1 MSFWIITILMVV
13 AGLLLL
19 LPTLRG
25 KKVNLPGGNREQ
37 NISIAQERMQEL
49 KNELEAGTLTQETY
63 QETLEELEKGLLIDV
78 TGADQKASDTPA
90 PAGKMVLAAL
100 VVLVPLLSY
109 GLYDLYGSPQYLDV
123 AGPGNHS
130 AMSTDASNPSAAK
143 KLPSMEEMIAG
154 LQKKTAEDP
163 DDPNSWYLLGRLY
176 AATDQFPES
185 VKAYEKLVVVS
196 DRQAT
201 ALVVLA
207 DSLAMTQGGKLAGRP
222 KSLVMEALEKEPAHT
237 TALWMAGQSAADE
250 KQYLAAI
257 DYWQRAAQGLKDD
270 KEMLAELRS
279 MIDEAAVFARA
290 DGMQVAESSLPE
302 PSQENPVSPA
312 NSISIEV
319 TIDPSLLGQIGERDV
334 LFIFARAVSGPPM
347 PLAAIKRQARE
358 LPVSIVL
365 DDSSLL
371 RPGTSLSQFEQ
382 LKLGARVSRS
392 GQPVAQS
399 GDLQS
404 AVQVVKTA
412 SNESILLHI
421 DQQVP

>member
-1 MSFWIITILMVV
+1 MI
-13 AGLLLL
+13 
-19 LPTLRG
+19 
-25 KKVNLPGGNREQ
+25 
-37 NISIAQERMQEL
+37 
-49 KNELEAGTLTQETY
+49 
-63 QETLEELEKGLLIDV
+63 
-78 TGADQKASDTPA
+78 
-90 PAGKMVLAAL
+90 AL
-100 VVLVPLLSY
+100 VVLVPLLSF
-109 GLYDLYGSPQYLDV
+109 GLYDLLGSPQYLDV

-130 AMSTDASNPSAAK
+130 SMSSNTSVPSTAK
-143 KLPSMEEMIAG
+143 ELPSMEEMIVG
-154 LQKKTAEDP
+154 LKKKTAENP
-163 DDPNSWYLLGRLY
+163 DDPNAWYLLGRLY
-176 AATDQFPES
+176 AATEQFPLS
-185 VKAYEKLVVVS
+185 VEAYEKLVVVS

-222 KSLVMEALEKEPAHT
+222 ISLVKEALEKEPAHT
-237 TALWMAGQSAADE
+237 TALWMAGQAAADQ
-250 KQYLAAI
+250 KQYLEAI
-257 DYWQRAAQGLKDD
+257 DYWQRAAQGLQDD
-270 KEMLAELRS
+270 KEMLAELRT
-279 MIDEAAVFARA
+279 MIDEAVVLAKGAGMEVA
-290 DGMQVAESSLPE
+290 DVSLPSLPE
-302 PSQENPVSPA
+302 PLPG

-319 TIDPSLLGQIGERDV
+319 TIDPSLLQQIGENDV

-404 AVQVVKTA
+404 TVQVVDLGSKEA
-412 SNESILLHI
+412 VLLHI
-421 DQQVP
+421 DQRVP

>member
-13 AGLLLL
+13 AGLVLL
-19 LPTLRG
+19 LPALRG
-25 KKVNLPGGNREQ
+25 KKSSDPDGNREQ
-37 NISIAQERMQEL
+37 NISIARERMSEL
-49 KNELEAGTLTQETY
+49 KNELEAGTLSKETY
-63 QETLEELEKGLLIDV
+63 EETLEELEKGLLIDV
-78 TGADQKASDTPA
+78 ADVDGTAASISAA
-90 PAGKMVLAAL
+90 PAGKMIMIAL
-100 VVLVPLLSY
+100 VVLVPLLSF
-109 GLYDLYGSPQYLDV
+109 GLYDLLGSPQYLDV

-130 AMSTDASNPSAAK
+130 SMSSNTSVPSTAK
-143 KLPSMEEMIAG
+143 ELPSMEEMIVG
-154 LQKKTAEDP
+154 LKKKTAENP
-163 DDPNSWYLLGRLY
+163 DDPNAWYLLGRLY
-176 AATDQFPES
+176 AATEQFPLS
-185 VKAYEKLVVVS
+185 VEAYEKLVVVS

-222 KSLVMEALEKEPAHT
+222 ISLVKEALEKEPAHT
-237 TALWMAGQSAADE
+237 TALWMAGQAAADQ
-250 KQYLAAI
+250 KQYLEAI
-257 DYWQRAAQGLKDD
+257 DYWQRAAQGLQDD
-270 KEMLAELRS
+270 KEMLAELRT
-279 MIDEAAVFARA
+279 MIDEAVVLAKGAGMEVA
-290 DGMQVAESSLPE
+290 DVSLPSLPE
-302 PSQENPVSPA
+302 PLPG

-319 TIDPSLLGQIGERDV
+319 TIDPSLLQQIGENDV

-404 AVQVVKTA
+404 TVQVVDLGSKEA
-412 SNESILLHI
+412 VLLHI
-421 DQQVP
+421 DQRVP

>member
-13 AGLLLL
+13 AGLALL
-19 LPTLRG
+19 LPALRG
-25 KKVNLPGGNREQ
+25 KKSSDPDGNREQ
-37 NISIAQERMQEL
+37 NISIARERMSEL
-49 KNELEAGTLTQETY
+49 KNELEAGTLSKETY
-63 QETLEELEKGLLIDV
+63 EETLEELEKGLLIDV
-78 TGADQKASDTPA
+78 ADVDGTAASISAA
-90 PAGKMVLAAL
+90 PAGKMIMIAL
-100 VVLVPLLSY
+100 VVLVPLLSF
-109 GLYDLYGSPQYLDV
+109 GLYDLLGSPQYLDV

-130 AMSTDASNPSAAK
+130 SMSSNTSVPSTAK
-143 KLPSMEEMIAG
+143 ELPSMEEMIVG
-154 LQKKTAEDP
+154 LKKKTAENP
-163 DDPNSWYLLGRLY
+163 DDPNAWYLLGRLY
-176 AATDQFPES
+176 AATEQFPLS
-185 VKAYEKLVVVS
+185 VEAYEKLVVVS

-222 KSLVMEALEKEPAHT
+222 ISLVKEALEKEPAHT
-237 TALWMAGQSAADE
+237 TALWMAGQAAADH
-250 KQYLAAI
+250 KQYLEAI
-257 DYWQRAAQGLKDD
+257 DYWQRAAQGLQDD
-270 KEMLAELRS
+270 KEMLAELRT
-279 MIDEAAVFARA
+279 MIDEAVVLAKGAGLEVA
-290 DGMQVAESSLPE
+290 DVSLPSLPE
-302 PSQENPVSPA
+302 ALPG

-319 TIDPSLLGQIGERDV
+319 TIDPSLLQQIGENDV

-404 AVQVVKTA
+404 TVQVVDLGSKEA
-412 SNESILLHI
+412 VLLHI
-421 DQQVP
+421 DQRVP

>member
-1 MSFWIITILMVV
+1 MVV
-13 AGLLLL
+13 AGLALL
-19 LPTLRG
+19 LPALRG
-25 KKVNLPGGNREQ
+25 KKSSDPDGNREQ
-37 NISIAQERMQEL
+37 NISIARERMSEL
-49 KNELEAGTLTQETY
+49 KNELEAGTLSKETY
-63 QETLEELEKGLLIDV
+63 EETLEELEKGLLIDV
-78 TGADQKASDTPA
+78 ADVDGTAASISAA
-90 PAGKMVLAAL
+90 PAGKMIMIAL
-100 VVLVPLLSY
+100 VVLVPLLSF
-109 GLYDLYGSPQYLDV
+109 GLYDLLGSPQYLDV

-130 AMSTDASNPSAAK
+130 SMSSNTSVPSTAK
-143 KLPSMEEMIAG
+143 ELPSMEEMIVG
-154 LQKKTAEDP
+154 LKKKTAENP
-163 DDPNSWYLLGRLY
+163 DDPNAWYLLGRLY
-176 AATDQFPES
+176 AATEQFPLS
-185 VKAYEKLVVVS
+185 VEAYEKLVVVS

-222 KSLVMEALEKEPAHT
+222 ISLVKEALEKEPAHT
-237 TALWMAGQSAADE
+237 TALWMAGQAAADQ
-250 KQYLAAI
+250 KQYLEAI
-257 DYWQRAAQGLKDD
+257 DYWQRAAQGLQDD
-270 KEMLAELRS
+270 KEMLAELRT
-279 MIDEAAVFARA
+279 MIDEAVVLAKGAGMEVA
-290 DGMQVAESSLPE
+290 DVSLPSLPE
-302 PSQENPVSPA
+302 PLPG

-319 TIDPSLLGQIGERDV
+319 TIDPSLLQQIGENDV

-404 AVQVVKTA
+404 TVQVVDLGSKEA
-412 SNESILLHI
+412 VLLHI
-421 DQQVP
+421 DQRVP

>member
-13 AGLLLL
+13 AGLALL
-19 LPTLRG
+19 LPALRG
-25 KKVNLPGGNREQ
+25 KKSSEPDGNREQ
-37 NISIAQERMQEL
+37 NISIAKERMSEL
-49 KNELEAGTLTQETY
+49 KNELEAGTLSKETY
-63 QETLEELEKGLLIDV
+63 EETLLELEKGLLIDV
-78 TGADQKASDTPA
+78 ADVDGTAASISAA
-90 PAGKMVLAAL
+90 PAGKMIMIAL
-100 VVLVPLLSY
+100 VVLVPLLSF
-109 GLYDLYGSPQYLDV
+109 GLYDLLGSPQYLDV

-130 AMSTDASNPSAAK
+130 SMSSNTSVPSTAK
-143 KLPSMEEMIAG
+143 ELPSMEEMIVG
-154 LQKKTAEDP
+154 LKKKTAENP
-163 DDPNSWYLLGRLY
+163 DDPNTWYLLGRLY
-176 AATDQFPES
+176 AATEQFPLS
-185 VKAYEKLVVVS
+185 VEAYEKLVVVS

-222 KSLVMEALEKEPAHT
+222 ISLVKEALEKEPDHT
-237 TALWMAGQSAADE
+237 TALWMAGQAAADQ
-250 KQYLAAI
+250 KQYLEAI
-257 DYWQRAAQGLKDD
+257 DYWQRAAQGLQDD
-270 KEMLAELRS
+270 KEMLAELRT
-279 MIDEAAVFARA
+279 MIDEAVVLAKSAGMEVA
-290 DGMQVAESSLPE
+290 DVSLPSLPE
-302 PSQENPVSPA
+302 PLPG

-319 TIDPSLLGQIGERDV
+319 TIDPSLLQQIGENDV

-404 AVQVVKTA
+404 TVQVVDLGSKEA
-412 SNESILLHI
+412 VLLHI
-421 DQQVP
+421 DQRVP

>member
-13 AGLLLL
+13 AGLALL
-19 LPTLRG
+19 LPALRG
-25 KKVNLPGGNREQ
+25 KKSSDPDGNREQ
-37 NISIAQERMQEL
+37 NISIAKERMSEL
-49 KNELEAGTLTQETY
+49 KNELEAGTLSKETY
-63 QETLEELEKGLLIDV
+63 EETLEELEKGLLIDV
-78 TGADQKASDTPA
+78 ADVDGTAASISAA
-90 PAGKMVLAAL
+90 PAGKMIMIAL
-100 VVLVPLLSY
+100 VVLVPLLSF
-109 GLYDLYGSPQYLDV
+109 GLYDLLGSPQYLDV

-130 AMSTDASNPSAAK
+130 SMSSNTSVPSTAK
-143 KLPSMEEMIAG
+143 ELPSMEEMIVG
-154 LQKKTAEDP
+154 LKKKTAENP
-163 DDPNSWYLLGRLY
+163 DDPNAWYLLGRLY
-176 AATDQFPES
+176 AATEQFPLS
-185 VKAYEKLVVVS
+185 VEAYEKLVVVS

-222 KSLVMEALEKEPAHT
+222 ISLVKEALEKEPAHT
-237 TALWMAGQSAADE
+237 TALWMAGQAAADQ
-250 KQYLAAI
+250 KQYLEAI
-257 DYWQRAAQGLKDD
+257 DYWQRAAQGLQDD
-270 KEMLAELRS
+270 KEMLAELRT
-279 MIDEAAVFARA
+279 MIDEAVVLAKGAGMEVA
-290 DGMQVAESSLPE
+290 DVSLPSLPE
-302 PSQENPVSPA
+302 PLPG

-319 TIDPSLLGQIGERDV
+319 TIDPSLLQQIGENDV

-404 AVQVVKTA
+404 TVQVVDLGSKEA
-412 SNESILLHI
+412 VLLHI
-421 DQQVP
+421 DQRVP

>member
-13 AGLLLL
+13 AGLALL
-19 LPTLRG
+19 LPALRG
-25 KKVNLPGGNREQ
+25 KKSSEPDGNREQ
-37 NISIAQERMQEL
+37 NISIAKERMSEL
-49 KNELEAGTLTQETY
+49 KNELEAGTLSKETY
-63 QETLEELEKGLLIDV
+63 EETLLELEKGLLIDV
-78 TGADQKASDTPA
+78 ADVDGTAASISAA
-90 PAGKMVLAAL
+90 PAGKMIMIAL
-100 VVLVPLLSY
+100 VVLVPLLSF
-109 GLYDLYGSPQYLDV
+109 GLYDLLGSPQYLDV

-130 AMSTDASNPSAAK
+130 SMSSNTSVPSTAK
-143 KLPSMEEMIAG
+143 ELPSMEEMIVG
-154 LQKKTAEDP
+154 LKKKTADNP
-163 DDPNSWYLLGRLY
+163 DDPNTWYLLGRLY
-176 AATDQFPES
+176 AATEQFPLS
-185 VKAYEKLVVVS
+185 VEAYEKLVVVS

-222 KSLVMEALEKEPAHT
+222 ISLVKEALEKEPAHT
-237 TALWMAGQSAADE
+237 TALWMAGQAAADQ
-250 KQYLAAI
+250 KQYLEAI
-257 DYWQRAAQGLKDD
+257 DYWQRAAQGLQDD
-270 KEMLAELRS
+270 KEMLAELRT
-279 MIDEAAVFARA
+279 MIDEAVVLAKSAGMEVA
-290 DGMQVAESSLPE
+290 DVSLPSLPE
-302 PSQENPVSPA
+302 PLPG

-319 TIDPSLLGQIGERDV
+319 TIDPSLLQQIGENDV

-404 AVQVVKTA
+404 TVQVVDLGSKEA
-412 SNESILLHI
+412 VLLHI
-421 DQQVP
+421 DQRVP

>member
-13 AGLLLL
+13 AGLFLL
-19 LPTLRG
+19 LPALRG
-25 KKVNLPGGNREQ
+25 KKINLHGGNREQ

-49 KNELEAGTLTQETY
+49 KNELDEGTLTQETY

-78 TGADQKASDTPA
+78 QGVDQNSSDTTA
-90 PAGKMVLAAL
+90 PAGKMVLVAL
-100 VVLVPLLSY
+100 VVLIPLLSF
-109 GLYDLYGSPQYLDV
+109 GLYDLLGSPQYLDV
-123 AGPGNHS
+123 SGPGKHA
-130 AMSTDASNPSAAK
+130 AMTDTASSPAAK
-143 KLPSMEEMIAG
+143 KLPSMEEMITG
-154 LQKKTAEDP
+154 LQKKTAENP
-163 DDPNSWYLLGRLY
+163 DDPNAWYLLGRLY
-176 AATDQFPES
+176 AATEQFPES

-207 DSLAMTQGGKLAGRP
+207 DSIAMTQAGKLTGRP
-222 KSLVMEALEKEPAHT
+222 QSLIMEALEKEPAHT
-237 TALWMAGQSAADE
+237 TALWMAGQAAADQ
-250 KQYLAAI
+250 KQYIEAI
-257 DYWQRAAQGLKDD
+257 DYWQRAAEGLKND

-279 MIDEAAVFARA
+279 MIDEAAVLARA
-290 DGMQVAESSLPE
+290 GGMQVAESSLPE

-404 AVQVVKTA
+404 AVQVVKPA
-412 SNESILLHI
+412 SNETILLHI
-421 DQQVP
+421 DQRVP

>member
-13 AGLLLL
+13 AGLALL
-19 LPTLRG
+19 LPALRG
-25 KKVNLPGGNREQ
+25 KKSSDPDGNREQ
-37 NISIAQERMQEL
+37 NISIARERMSEL
-49 KNELEAGTLTQETY
+49 KNELEAGTLSKETY
-63 QETLEELEKGLLIDV
+63 EETLEELEKGLLIDV
-78 TGADQKASDTPA
+78 ADVDGTAASISAA
-90 PAGKMVLAAL
+90 PAGKMIMIAL
-100 VVLVPLLSY
+100 VVLVPLLSF
-109 GLYDLYGSPQYLDV
+109 GLYDLLGSPQYLDV

-130 AMSTDASNPSAAK
+130 SMSSNTSVPSTAK
-143 KLPSMEEMIAG
+143 ELPSMEEMIVG
-154 LQKKTAEDP
+154 LKKKTAENP
-163 DDPNSWYLLGRLY
+163 DDPNAWYLLGRLY
-176 AATDQFPES
+176 AATEQFPLS
-185 VKAYEKLVVVS
+185 VEAYEKLVVVS

-222 KSLVMEALEKEPAHT
+222 ISLVKEALEKEPAHT
-237 TALWMAGQSAADE
+237 TALWMAGQAAADQ
-250 KQYLAAI
+250 KQYLEAI
-257 DYWQRAAQGLKDD
+257 DYWQRAAQGLQDD
-270 KEMLAELRS
+270 KEMLAELRT
-279 MIDEAAVFARA
+279 MIDEAVVLAKGAGMEVA
-290 DGMQVAESSLPE
+290 DVSLPSLPE
-302 PSQENPVSPA
+302 PLPG

-319 TIDPSLLGQIGERDV
+319 TIDPSLLQQIGENDV

-404 AVQVVKTA
+404 TVQVVDLGSKEA
-412 SNESILLHI
+412 VLLHI
-421 DQQVP
+421 DQRVP

>member
-1 MSFWIITILMVV
+1 MS
-13 AGLLLL
+13 
-19 LPTLRG
+19 
-25 KKVNLPGGNREQ
+25 
-37 NISIAQERMQEL
+37 EL
-49 KNELEAGTLTQETY
+49 KNELEAGTLSKETY
-63 QETLEELEKGLLIDV
+63 EETLEELEKGLLIDV
-78 TGADQKASDTPA
+78 ADVDGTAASISAA
-90 PAGKMVLAAL
+90 PAGKMIMIAL
-100 VVLVPLLSY
+100 VVLVPLLSF
-109 GLYDLYGSPQYLDV
+109 GLYDLLGSPQYLDV

-130 AMSTDASNPSAAK
+130 SMSSNTSVPSTAK
-143 KLPSMEEMIAG
+143 ELPSMEEMIVG
-154 LQKKTAEDP
+154 LKKKTAENP
-163 DDPNSWYLLGRLY
+163 DDPNAWYLLGRLY
-176 AATDQFPES
+176 AATEQFPLS
-185 VKAYEKLVVVS
+185 VEAYEKLVVVS

-222 KSLVMEALEKEPAHT
+222 ISLVKEALEKEPAHT
-237 TALWMAGQSAADE
+237 TALWMAGQAAADQ
-250 KQYLAAI
+250 KQYLEAI
-257 DYWQRAAQGLKDD
+257 DYWQRAAQGLQDD
-270 KEMLAELRS
+270 KEMLAELRT
-279 MIDEAAVFARA
+279 MIDEAVVLAKGAGMEVA
-290 DGMQVAESSLPE
+290 DVSLPSLPE
-302 PSQENPVSPA
+302 PLPG

-319 TIDPSLLGQIGERDV
+319 TIDPSLLQQIGENDV

-404 AVQVVKTA
+404 TVQVVDLGSKEA
-412 SNESILLHI
+412 VLLHI
-421 DQQVP
+421 DQRVP